1 MKIGRNN
8 SSTAHLKHPMDSK
21 FSNHVKFVGF
31 ILDDKLLISRQ
42 ISSVT
47 SACYYMLRKIYSI
60 RDTVD
65 NDVLIELVRVI
76 IILRLDFCNSIYD
89 GLPAVF
95 HGKLQRIRNC
105 AGKLIFRLSPRTPT
119 SRFIKQL
126 HWSPEQKRVF
136 FKILLFGHRLIHHP
150 RQFPRCLSSLLS
162 RNDKILL
169 KLF

>member
-1 MKIGRNN
+1 
-8 SSTAHLKHPMDSK
+8 MDSK

-31 ILDDKLLISRQ
+31 ILDDKLSISRR
-42 ISSVT
+42 IRSVT

-60 RDTVD
+60 RDTVH

-95 HGKLQRIRNC
+95 HGKLQLQRIRNC
-105 AGKLIFRLSPRTPT
+105 ACKLIFRLSPRTPT

-136 FKILLFGHRLIHHP
+136 FKILLFGHRLIRHP
-150 RQFPRCLSSLLS
+150 RQFPRCLSSLVS
-162 RNDKILL
+162 RNDKIARYHSI
-169 KLF
+169 